1 VSLFTPLVDASRGSA
16 GAQAPAPQTTR
27 AGAGPTTRSLPP
39 PATAQSTLQGL
50 PVAQRPGD
58 TTHDQQQLKES
69 AARLQRLARDV
80 QAGRPIAGDV
90 VLLASSICEVAA
102 AAAYHLAMA
111 QAQAETAAAGR
122 DGDAASRNP
131 FVAGPAQREQE
142 AEAQRAQAT
151 AWRDADV
158 EKHLD
163 AIATAAMA
171 IMRSVGR
178 DGEGARIANALSL
191 LSMAAAP
198 MGWALP
204 HSVEEGTARDR
215 AHEPCDSDAAT
226 GADAVRDNPAQ
237 CYMSA
242 NDRTATMAALS
253 GALRTLRA
261 NFTAAIQRH
270 TKKLQAAIDR
280 DQKMAEQ
287 VANMVLDALIT
298 AATAGLGKGASKA
311 AATAGATAAEL
322 QHAPAA
328 VGNTKKLA
336 DYSSDFSKASKGMKD
351 LSGLHGAAASVP
363 GELATLARK
372 VATDAVKSTIKNS
385 RAIAAPDDKMDPR
398 YKQVGFAEG
407 LDAATGESLEGLAH
421 DLERLDD
428 ATLDEL
434 TIAVREI
441 TPADLDK
448 QLAPIMAAFASQVQ
462 PIGDTRYSPD
472 LITVRRHTKKAAR
485 IKLPTGKTAYALVT
499 YSDDVL
505 PEDTQAQRLLGATLR
520 DAGRRLDGGDV
531 MDGVNS
537 KADYANALQP
547 NIEVEFIRWI
557 TNPKGTNIDF
567 QGMVDGEAVD
577 VPLSKLKD
585 RPFVDPDGNL
595 LDG

>member
-1 VSLFTPLVDASRGSA
+1 MSLFTPLVDAARGVP
-16 GAQAPAPQTTR
+16 GAQAPASQTNR

-39 PATAQSTLQGL
+39 PATAQSALKGL
-50 PVAQRPGD
+50 PIAQRVGD

-80 QAGRPIAGDV
+80 QAGRPIAGDPV
-90 VLLASSICEVAA
+90 GLASSACEVAA
-102 AAAYHLAMA
+102 AAANHLAMA
-111 QAQAETAAAGR
+111 QAKAATEAARR
-122 DGDAASRNP
+122 DGDADSPNP

-142 AEAQRAQAT
+142 AEAQRAQAN

-178 DGEGARIANALSL
+178 DGDGTRIANALTL
-191 LSMAAAP
+191 LAMAAAP
-198 MGWALP
+198 LGWELP

-226 GADAVRDNPAQ
+226 GADAVRDNPSQ

-242 NDRTATMAALS
+242 SDRTAALADLNS
-253 GALRTLRA
+253 GLIRLRA

-311 AATAGATAAEL
+311 AATAGATAAE

-336 DYSSDFSKASKGMKD
+336 DYAGEFGKASKGMKD

-385 RAIAAPDDKMDPR
+385 RTIAAPDDKMDPR

-434 TIAVREI
+434 TIALREI

-567 QGMVDGEAVD
+567 QGMVDGDAID

-585 RPFVDPDGNL
+585 RPFLDPDGNL

>member
-1 VSLFTPLVDASRGSA
+1 MSLFTPLVDASRGSP

-80 QAGRPIAGDV
+80 QAGRPIAGDL
-90 VLLASSICEVAA
+90 VLLASSTCEVAA
-102 AAAYHLAMA
+102 GAAYHLAMA
-111 QAQAETAAAGR
+111 QAQAETEAARR
-122 DGDAASRNP
+122 DGDADSPNP
-131 FVAGPAQREQE
+131 FVAGRARREQE

-171 IMRSVGR
+171 IMRSVGH
-178 DGEGARIANALSL
+178 DGTRIANALKL
-191 LSMAAAP
+191 LAMAAAP
-198 MGWALP
+198 LGWELP
-204 HSVEEGTARDR
+204 HSVEDGTARER
-215 AHEPCDSDAAT
+215 AHEPCDTDAAT
-226 GADAVRDNPAQ
+226 GADAVRDNPTQ
-237 CYMSA
+237 CYMSESDRA
-242 NDRTATMAALS
+242 GVARQMNDALKQ
-253 GALRTLRA
+253 LRA
-261 NFTAAIQRH
+261 HFTAAIQRH

-311 AATAGATAAEL
+311 AATAGATAAE

-328 VGNTKKLA
+328 IGNTKKLA
-336 DYSSDFSKASKGMKD
+336 DYSSEFGKASKGMKD
-351 LSGLHGAAASVP
+351 LRGLHGAAASVP

-385 RAIAAPDDKMDPR
+385 RTIAASDDKMDPR

-407 LDAATGESLEGLAH
+407 LEAATGESLEGLAH

-434 TIAVREI
+434 TIALREI

-531 MDGVNS
+531 MDGVTS

>member
-1 VSLFTPLVDASRGSA
+1 
-16 GAQAPAPQTTR
+16 
-27 AGAGPTTRSLPP
+27 LPP
-39 PATAQSTLQGL
+39 PTTAQSALRGL
-50 PVAQRPGD
+50 PVAQGTGD
-58 TTHDQQQLKES
+58 TTHEQQQLKES
-69 AARLQRLARDV
+69 AARLKRLARDV
-80 QAGRPIAGDV
+80 QAGRPIAGDL
-90 VLLASSICEVAA
+90 VLLASSTCEVAA
-102 AAAYHLAMA
+102 GAAYHIAMA
-111 QAQAETAAAGR
+111 QAQTDTQAARRA
-122 DGDAASRNP
+122 GDADSPNP

-178 DGEGARIANALSL
+178 DGKRIASALKL
-191 LSMAAAP
+191 LAMAAAP
-198 MGWALP
+198 LGWELP

-226 GADAVRDNPAQ
+226 GADAVRDNPTQ
-237 CYMSA
+237 CYMSES
-242 NDRTATMAALS
+242 DRAGVERQL
-253 GALRTLRA
+253 GKEVEKLRA

-311 AATAGATAAEL
+311 AATAGATAAQ

-336 DYSSDFSKASKGMKD
+336 DYSGEFVKASKGMKD
-351 LSGLHGAAASVP
+351 LSGLHGAPASVP

-372 VATDAVKSTIKNS
+372 VATDAVKSTLKNS
-385 RAIAAPDDKMDPR
+385 RTIAAPDDKMDPR

-434 TIAVREI
+434 TIALREI

-472 LITVRRHTKKAAR
+472 LVTVRRHTKKAAR

-537 KADYANALQP
+537 KADYADALQP

-567 QGMVDGEAVD
+567 QGMVDGDAVD
-577 VPLSKLKD
+577 VPLRKLKD
-585 RPFVDPDGNL
+585 RPFLDPDGNL